1 MEEKETRSAAPNPAD
16 PEGRE
21 IHLTPLSPG
30 MQAAVARL
38 QAGQQPQATRPPV
51 AAPAP
56 PAPMEPF
63 ISIDQLAERLH
74 KAMDGPGT
82 DEEQV
87 YLALQ
92 QVRGHAT
99 AIQQLKETYAR
110 KYNSS
115 LLEDLE
121 DDLDQDELAYAMR
134 LLRGDGGRADTASAD
149 PAKHLHDL
157 LAGKRVHAE
166 QVFAAL
172 DAVSRDEVA
181 ARALQKTYH
190 DRYGQNLINV
200 IKDALGEGS
209 TELQLARHM
218 LGGTAMQAN
227 VEQRELSPDQ
237 AQALFEDLAR
247 LKFVSTQEQ
256 RMGVP
261 FRFPVDGCHLR
272 AHLMSQRLTQ
282 LGYAS
287 RKVFAVARSDAGL
300 SVPTPYAGDHKAG
313 EQPHVEWVF
322 HVAPVVEVMADG
334 GRTELRV
341 LDPAIASGPI
351 PVSVWTRLMNPGDFK
366 LMDSA
371 SAAGLIL
378 GNRSDKGV
386 GVGDGNIPPEKRQV
400 PHGMNVAFV
409 ASRDMIEPA
418 DLVDPRTPESAQDYM
433 EEHRATLTDYARSAR
448 AHEMAAFLR
457 QEIASPAPSAAKII
471 QMLKA
476 TPRETR
482 MIFLGGLGS
491 GMGSFPALWLEVC
504 NHFNL
509 AEWEAIKAAMYAK

>member
-38 QAGQQPQATRPPV
+38 QAGQQPQASRTTV
-51 AAPAP
+51 ATKAPEP
-56 PAPMEPF
+56 PMEPLV
-63 ISIDQLAERLH
+63 SIDQLAERIY

-82 DEEQV
+82 DEEQI

-92 QVRGHAT
+92 QVRGHAA
-99 AIQQLKETYAR
+99 AIQQLKEAYAC
-110 KYNSS
+110 KYNTS
-115 LLEDLE
+115 LLEALE
-121 DDLDQDELAYAMR
+121 DDLDEDELAYAMR
-134 LLRGDGGRADTASAD
+134 LLCGDGGRADGGSAD
-149 PAKHLHDL
+149 PATRLHDL
-157 LAGKRVHAE
+157 LGGKSVQPE
-166 QVFAAL
+166 QVFACL
-172 DAVSRDEVA
+172 DAVSRDAVA
-181 ARALQKTYH
+181 ARALQKIYH
-190 DRYGQNLINV
+190 DRYGKNLLNV
-200 IKDALGEGS
+200 LKDALGEDS
-209 TELQLARHM
+209 TELQLVRHM

-227 VEQRELSPDQ
+227 VEQQELSPDQ
-237 AQALFEDLAR
+237 AQALFKDLAR

-256 RMGVP
+256 KMGVP

-300 SVPTPYAGDHKAG
+300 AVPTPYAGDRKAG

-322 HVAPVVEVMADG
+322 HVAPVVEVMMDG

-371 SAAGLIL
+371 SATGLIL
-378 GNRSDKGV
+378 GNRSDEGV
-386 GVGDGNIPPEKRQV
+386 GVGDGHIPPEKRQV
-400 PHGMNVAFV
+400 PRGMNVAFV
-409 ASRDMIEPA
+409 APRDMIEPA
-418 DLVDPRTPESAQDYM
+418 DLVDPRTPESAQNYM
-433 EEHRATLTDYARSAR
+433 ENQRGALTDYARAAR

-471 QMLKA
+471 QMLRSTA
-476 TPRETR
+476 RDAR
-482 MIFLGGLGS
+482 LIFLAGLGS
-491 GMGSFPALWLEVC
+491 GMGSFPALWLEVRSR
-504 NHFNL
+504 FNI
-509 AEWEAIKAAMYAK
+509 AEWQALQAAMDAK